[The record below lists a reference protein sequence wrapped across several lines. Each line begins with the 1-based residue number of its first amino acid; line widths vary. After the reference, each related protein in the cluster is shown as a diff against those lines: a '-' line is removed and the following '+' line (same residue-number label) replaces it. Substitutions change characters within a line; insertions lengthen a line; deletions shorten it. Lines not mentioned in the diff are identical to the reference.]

1 MKKILAA
8 AALALLTGTLF
19 AQAPGDG
26 PGKGPGGPGMGPGPM
41 SALMGI
47 DWKIGTVVTG
57 EYKKATGTLA
67 VGQTIQ
73 PTFTVD
79 GATYSL
85 WLPPIPELGSLKT
98 GSTVTIEGI
107 FVVIK
112 SDTPVPPFV
121 RAFKL
126 TVNGKEYDLGGPG
139 MHGPRGPEGQGRG
152 PQQQ

>member
-8 AALALLTGTLF
+8 AALALFCGTLF
-19 AQAPGDG
+19 AQAPGGNG
-26 PGKGPGGPGMGPGPM
+26 PQGGPQGGPGRMGPMG
-41 SALMGI
+41 ALMGI
-47 DWKIGTVVTG
+47 DWKIGTIVTG

-73 PTFTVD
+73 PAFTVD

-85 WLPPIPELGSLKT
+85 WLPPIPELGTLKT
-98 GSTVTIEGI
+98 GSVVTIDGV

-112 SDTPVPPFV
+112 SDNPVPPFV
-121 RAFKL
+121 MAFKL
-126 TVNGKEYDLGGPG
+126 TVNGKEYDLRGPG
-139 MHGPRGPEGQGRG
+139 MRGPEGQGRG